1 MSGMTYRGQVKG
13 GVVVFEEAI
22 PPEGAT
28 VRVEV
33 ESPPAQV
40 AGDEPSLW
48 DKLRRF
54 SGAAKG
60 LPPDMARNH
69 DHYIHGGRKK

>member
-1 MSGMTYRGQVKG
+1 MTYRGHVKG
-13 GVVVFEEAI
+13 GVVVFEEAT

-33 ESPPAQV
+33 ESAPAR
-40 AGDEPSLW
+40 ASSDGPSLW

-54 SGAAKG
+54 SGAVKG
-60 LPPDMARNH
+60 LPRDMARNH